1 MQAIP
6 IYIINLKRNP
16 ERKLFIQRQLDAL
29 KLDYQFVE
37 AIDKY
42 DLESRQ
48 CRTRIA
54 RSLGIDETNL
64 EYKYSG
70 FVRTSKINKEYE
82 LQGLGH
88 LACLLSHIKTYNLI
102 LKNNDNTACILEDDA
117 YLLPTFSTVLR
128 AAPKFSWDILMF
140 ASHSRTIRRSLEK
153 FNDIHR
159 RIIKSYKYIVLIKCR
174 SRKTSNMHNCI
185 TNLLNYPPHLYPNQS
200 KSIMKI
206 LEEYRD
212 RYKNM
217 LEAYPPRRYLVWHL
231 ISNKSGAV
239 KLYKDISRYTA
250 CRLGGLPS
258 QHNRQTIDESHCIV
272 EPAEEPTSGAAYA
285 LNQSTVKKWRA
296 VAVSCNL
303 LPIDS
308 IQWYLHTNRQAHL
321 RLISPPCVIN
331 SYSYQKYS
339 MSQRYWHLQRPNTI

>member
-29 KLDYQFVE
+29 NLDYQFVE
-37 AIDKY
+37 AIDKN
-42 DLESRQ
+42 DLEARQ
-48 CRTRIA
+48 HRTRTA

-64 EYKYSG
+64 EYKYSRL
-70 FVRTSKINKEYE
+70 VRTSKVNKEYE
-82 LQGLGH
+82 LEGLGH

-117 YLLPTFSTVLR
+117 YLLPTFSAVLKT
-128 AAPKFSWDILMF
+128 APKFSWDILMF
-140 ASHSRTIRRSLEK
+140 ASHSRTVRSSLEK

-159 RIIKSYKYIVLIKCR
+159 RIMKSYKYTVLIKCR
-174 SRKTSNMHNCI
+174 SRKRSDMHSRI

-217 LEAYPPRRYLVWHL
+217 LEAYPSRRYLVWYL

-250 CRLGGLPS
+250 SRLGGLPS
-258 QHNRQTIDESHCIV
+258 QHNRQAIDESHCIV
-272 EPAEEPTSGAAYA
+272 EPAEKPTSAMAYL
-285 LNQSTVKKWRA
+285 LNQSTVKKWRSTA
-296 VAVSCNL
+296 VAYNTLC
-303 LPIDS
+303 IDS
-308 IQWYLHTNRQAHL
+308 IPWYLHTNRQAHL

-331 SYSYQKYS
+331 SYNYQKFS
-339 MSQRYWHLQRPNTI
+339 LHQKYWHL